1 MTMKDEMIETRT
13 QKIWLGEDGILY
25 TKVLPG
31 AELTLVEAQRITEAE
46 FKLAGGQK
54 RPMLVDIRQVKSITR
69 EAREHFAGESVRRFV
84 SAVALC
90 IQSPLS
96 QVIGNFFMGYNK
108 PLFPTK
114 LFTSEGEAIDWL
126 RGFME

>member
-1 MTMKDEMIETRT
+1 MKGEVIETRT
-13 QKIWLGEDGILY
+13 QKIWLGEEGILY

-31 AELTLVEAQRITEAE
+31 AELTLAEAQKITEAE

-54 RPMLVDIRQVKSITR
+54 RPLFVDIRLVKSITR
-69 EAREHFAGESVRRFV
+69 EAREHFAGESVQRFV

-96 QVIGNFFMGYNK
+96 RVIGNFFMGYNR
-108 PLFPTK
+108 PLFPTR
-114 LFTSEGEAIDWL
+114 LFTSEDEAIDWL
-126 RGFME
+126 RGFVE